1 MNDFYSICDD
11 ILIEE
16 LKPALGC
23 TEPIAIA
30 LASSSARRVL
40 NKMPNHIH
48 VLCIAIALASSSA
61 RRVLNKMPNHI
72 HVLCSGNIIKN
83 VKSVTVPNSG
93 GLKGI
98 EAASILGVVAGDPR
112 LSLEVL
118 SNVSD
123 EEREITRKLLSEKG
137 FCTVELKEGVAGL
150 YISVSLESDGD
161 IVTALIKDC
170 HNEVSSI
177 TRNGEVVE
185 GNKAFEAEESADIEN
200 KKALL
205 TVEKIVDYA
214 INADLKNVYQALKDQ
229 WVLNENIAKE
239 GLTDSYGAEVGKTFL
254 KYYDKSDVRILKY
267 YDKSDVRIRAR
278 AKAAA
283 GSDAR
288 MSGCPL
294 PVVINSGSGNQ
305 GLTVSL
311 PVIEFGRDLN
321 KSEDEIIRALAV
333 SNLVAIHQKKYIGP
347 LSAYCG
353 AVSAAAGASAG
364 IAFLYTHD
372 IETISN
378 SISNTL
384 ASVGGIVCDGAK
396 ASCAAKISSAL
407 DAAIMGF
414 ELTDDVNKSFHS
426 GDGLVKDNVEKTIE
440 TFGKVG
446 KDGMRETD
454 IEILHLMMDA

>member
-48 VLCIAIALASSSA
+48 VLC
-61 RRVLNKMPNHI
+61 
-72 HVLCSGNIIKN
+72 SGNIIKN

-98 EAASILGVVAGDPR
+98 EAAAILGVVAGDPR

-239 GLTDSYGAEVGKTFL
+239 GLTDSYGAEVGKTL
-254 KYYDKSDVRILKY
+254 LKY

-311 PVIEFGRDLN
+311 PVIEFGQDLN

-372 IETISN
+372 IGTISN

-414 ELTDDVNKSFHS
+414 ELTDDNNKSFHS

>member
-1 MNDFYSICDD
+1 MNDFYSICDE

-23 TEPIAIA
+23 TEP
-30 LASSSARRVL
+30 
-40 NKMPNHIH
+40 
-48 VLCIAIALASSSA
+48 IAIALASSSA

-123 EEREITRKLLSEKG
+123 EERSLTRKLLSKDG

-150 YISVSLESDGD
+150 YISVTLQSGNDS
-161 IVTALIKDC
+161 VTAVIKDC
-170 HNEVSSI
+170 HNEVSYI
-177 TRNGEVVE
+177 TKNGFVVE
-185 GNKAFEAEESADIEN
+185 ENKAFKADNSKDIEN

-205 TVEKIVDYA
+205 TVEKIIDYA
-214 INADLKNVYQALKDQ
+214 INADLKNVYQSLKDQ
-229 WVLNENIAKE
+229 WTLNENIAKE
-239 GLTDSYGAEVGKTFL
+239 GLKDSYGAEVGKTL
-254 KYYDKSDVRILKY
+254 LKY

>member
-48 VLCIAIALASSSA
+48 VLC
-61 RRVLNKMPNHI
+61 
-72 HVLCSGNIIKN
+72 SGNIIKN

-98 EAASILGVVAGDPR
+98 EAAAILGVVAGDPR

-185 GNKAFEAEESADIEN
+185 GNKAFEADGSADIEN

-239 GLTDSYGAEVGKTFL
+239 GLTDSYGAEVGKTL
-254 KYYDKSDVRILKY
+254 LKY

-311 PVIEFGRDLN
+311 PVIEFGQDLN

-372 IETISN
+372 IGTISN

-414 ELTDDVNKSFHS
+414 ELTDDNNKSFHS